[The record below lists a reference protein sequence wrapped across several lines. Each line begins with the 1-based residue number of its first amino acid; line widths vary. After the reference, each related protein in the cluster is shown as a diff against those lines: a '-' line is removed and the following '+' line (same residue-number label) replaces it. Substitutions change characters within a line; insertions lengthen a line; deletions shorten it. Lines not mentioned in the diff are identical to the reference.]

1 MEEAWWS
8 GIVEPSAE
16 WHALQHAGAAAAVA
30 YRVRVLCQPNYY
42 NTTCTTFC
50 RPRDDKFGHYSCT
63 SEGDKRCLPGWQGD
77 NCEKR
82 ESLSV
87 SHSFMTVRHLLTL
100 FYLQLCARKAATPHT
115 AAATAPETASEYPPT
130 VCMYAGTRPQ
140 QCWLTGRLV
149 TVAGRAGAASCAPS
163 ASRTRAAST
172 ATATAPPGTAPA
184 TPTGAGS
191 CVTKVG
197 GLQSPECGGLINTML
212 TNVMLQL
219 DYIHTVAM

>member
-1 MEEAWWS
+1 MCVCVAEAGLVEEAWWS

-82 ESLSV
+82 ESLCL
-87 SHSFMTVRHLLTL
+87 SHSFVTVRHLLTL

-130 VCMYAGTRPQ
+130 VCMYAGTRPSSVGSPAA
-140 QCWLTGRLV
+140 WLQLP
-149 TVAGRAGAASCAPS
+149 AGLARRAVLPV
-163 ASRTRAAST
+163 
-172 ATATAPPGTAPA
+172 PA
-184 TPTGAGS
+184 VP
-191 CVTKVG
+191 
-197 GLQSPECGGLINTML
+197 GLQARLLQRLLLGLHL
-212 TNVMLQL
+212 RHQL
-219 DYIHTVAM
+219 GRDPV

>member
-1 MEEAWWS
+1 MAEAGLVEEAWWS

-82 ESLSV
+82 ESLCL
-87 SHSFMTVRHLLTL
+87 SHSFVTIRHLLTL

-115 AAATAPETASEYPPT
+115 AAATAPETASEYPPPQLY
-130 VCMYAGTRPQ
+130 VCT
-140 QCWLTGRLV
+140 LV
-149 TVAGRAGAASCAPS
+149 L
-163 ASRTRAAST
+163 
-172 ATATAPPGTAPA
+172 APA
-184 TPTGAGS
+184 VLAHRPLGYSCRPGWRGELCSQCQPYPGCKHGYCNGS
-191 CVTKVG
+191 SWDCTCDTNWG
-197 GLQSPECGGLINTML
+197 GILCDQGGC
-212 TNVMLQL
+212 
-219 DYIHTVAM
+219 